1 MAYVNSQAVAGRGTL
16 LQALFGSPLEMQTIA
31 EMKNISFSGSK
42 YDLADVTNMQSGN
55 FKEWLPTLADSG
67 DLSFSGNKI
76 GLDATQEQLI
86 TFFNNATL
94 VTWQIIAPGT
104 PNYIT
109 FKGYVVELSSSF
121 PVDKEVTISGKIK
134 ITGMITNF

>member
-1 MAYVNSQAVAGRGTL
+1 MPYTTSQAVAGRGTL
-16 LQALFGSPLEMQTIA
+16 LQVLQGSPLEMITVA
-31 EMKNISFSGSK
+31 ELKTLQFSGSK

-76 GLDATQEQLI
+76 ALDPTQEQLI
-86 TFFNNATL
+86 TYFNNATL
-94 VTWQIIAPGT
+94 VTFQIIVPGT
-104 PNYIT
+104 PNYVT
-109 FKGYVVELSSSF
+109 FKGYVVELSADY

-134 ITGMITNF
+134 ITGEISNF